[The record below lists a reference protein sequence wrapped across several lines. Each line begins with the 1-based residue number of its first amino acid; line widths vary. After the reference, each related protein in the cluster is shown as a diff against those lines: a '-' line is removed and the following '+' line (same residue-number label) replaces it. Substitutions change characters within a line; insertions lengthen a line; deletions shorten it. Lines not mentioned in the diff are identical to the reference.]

1 MSSASRAAG
10 RERVPPKGN
19 GERIERDRDRWAGT
33 HERVALSA
41 AVPGAAAGPGRGT
54 LATAELLSAFR
65 KPAMDAGVAPG
76 SALVKAAGSL
86 PGRA

>member
-10 RERVPPKGN
+10 HERVPPKGN
-19 GERIERDRDRWAGT
+19 DERIELAPDRLAGT
-33 HERVALSA
+33 HELVALSA
-41 AVPGAAAGPGRGT
+41 AVPGSAAGPGRGT
-54 LATAELLSAFR
+54 LATAELLPAFR
-65 KPAMDAGVAPG
+65 KPAVDSGVAPG